1 MQRPDLWPTP
11 HKNHQL
17 ACGSSYLT
25 DTTTRIVT
33 PQEDQTITNTNK
45 DKINYLSI
53 LSPVGWLTLFE
64 TSKKIIALEWGRAT
78 NCTGTPTLKAA
89 VQELIEYFNNE
100 RTSFT
105 IALQPTGTVFQ
116 KSVWNYISEI
126 PYGQTRTYGEIAN
139 QINSAARPV
148 GSACRKNPIPLF
160 VPCHRVIG
168 ANNKLTGF
176 SGGLGVQTKQD
187 LLKHETHVNNAL

>member
-17 ACGSSYLT
+17 TCGSGQLAQ
-25 DTTTRIVT
+25 TTTRVVT
-33 PQEDQTITNTNK
+33 SQEDQTITNANK
-45 DKINYLSI
+45 DEINYLSI

-64 TSKKIIALEWGRAT
+64 TSKKIIALEWGRAA
-78 NCTGTPTLKAA
+78 NCTETPTLKDA
-89 VQELIEYFNNE
+89 VRELVEYFNHE

-105 IALQPTGTVFQ
+105 TPIKLTGTVFQ
-116 KSVWNYISEI
+116 KSVWKYIAEI

-139 QINSAARPV
+139 EINSAARPV
-148 GSACRKNPIPLF
+148 GSACGKNPIPLF

-176 SGGLGVQTKQD
+176 SGGLGVRTKQA
-187 LLKHETHVNNAL
+187 LLKHETQVNNAL